1 MLIFELIGCICLA
14 FFITK
19 SYWIDVVKLLL
30 AHYKIWYNKDRYLPD
45 EPAYLY
51 TKSIKPFDCPKC
63 LSFWL
68 SICVCYYNCLP
79 LYQCVL
85 LSFISYTIAK
95 LYDTKGSGN

>member
-30 AHYKIWYNKDRYLPD
+30 AHYKIWYNKDRYLEG

-51 TKSIKPFDCPKC
+51 TKAIKPFDCPKC

-79 LYQCVL
+79 LYQCIL

-95 LYDTKGSGN
+95 LYDTKGNSN